1 MFLSVASK
9 ECLRV
14 VKVWK
19 CSEILAFQGSVA
31 VETIFASPTD
41 PGTETLLIFG

>member
-1 MFLSVASK
+1 MFLSVASTSGRQSA
-9 ECLRV
+9 EVLRDF
-14 VKVWK
+14 
-19 CSEILAFQGSVA
+19 LAFQGSVA